1 MNSKNTDF
9 PQYRVLSNRKSWFKI
24 LNNQSFVEVQVLGRK
39 RLVHTIQ
46 AQQYPEILRI
56 QDMLTLAF
64 EYYEACTEEEFLN
77 EFTQAENL

>member
-24 LNNQSFVEVQVLGRK
+24 LNKQNFVEVQLMGK
-39 RLVHTIQ
+39 KYKSHTVF
-46 AQQYPEILRI
+46 AQQYPEMLRI

-64 EYYEACTEEEFLN
+64 EYYEMSTEEEFD
-77 EFTQAENL
+77 FVFSQTDK